1 MSENRFVSG
10 NVIVLY
16 CNFVKLEPKKQLPP
30 HIIDRIAVCTRIYE
44 RIMKSK
50 PDKSATIIN
59 VAASN
64 DVGVLIKDHLLK
76 NGVEESMIVV
86 DNSYNNIGHL
96 FSVLMDEI
104 KKRPNPPVI
113 YFVSSYQQKEI
124 FDKVI
129 AGYKG
134 YRIQFEGAFDKR
146 PNENIEEDA
155 RKEKL
160 NKKFTNI
167 KEKGKNKM
175 VDMLLNYIFPEN
187 KKRKSS

>member
-10 NVIVLY
+10 NVVVLY
-16 CNFVKLEPKKQLPP
+16 CNFIKLESNKQLPQ
-30 HIIDRIAVCTRIYE
+30 HIMERIAVCTKIYE

-50 PDKSATIIN
+50 PDKSDTIIN
-59 VAASN
+59 VAAGN
-64 DVGVLIKDHLLK
+64 DEGSIIKNQLLK
-76 NGVEESMIVV
+76 NGVEESKIVV
-86 DNSYNNIGHL
+86 VNSYNNIGHL
-96 FSVLMDEI
+96 FSVLMTEI

-113 YFVSSYQQKEI
+113 YFVSSYQQKDI
-124 FDKVI
+124 FDKVTE
-129 AGYKG
+129 GYKG

-155 RKEKL
+155 KKDKL
-160 NKKFTNI
+160 SKRITNI

-187 KKRKSS
+187 KRRQSS

>member
-16 CNFVKLEPKKQLPP
+16 CNFVKLEPNKQLPP

-64 DVGVLIKDHLLK
+64 DVGAIIKNLLLK

-86 DNSYNNIGHL
+86 DNTYNNIGHL

-104 KKRPNPPVI
+104 KKRANPPVV

-146 PNENIEEDA
+146 PNESIEKDA

>member
-16 CNFVKLEPKKQLPP
+16 CNFVKLEPNKQLPP
-30 HIIDRIAVCTRIYE
+30 HVIDRIAVCTRIYE

-64 DVGVLIKDHLLK
+64 DVGVMIKEHLLK

-96 FSVLMDEI
+96 FSVLMDEV

-146 PNENIEEDA
+146 SNENIEEDA

-167 KEKGKNKM
+167 KDKGKNKM
-175 VDMLLNYIFPEN
+175 VDMLLNYIFPEK

>member
-16 CNFVKLEPKKQLPP
+16 CNFIKLESNKQLPQ
-30 HIIDRIAVCTRIYE
+30 HIMERIAVCTKIYE

-50 PDKSATIIN
+50 PDKSDTIIN
-59 VAASN
+59 VAAGN
-64 DVGVLIKDHLLK
+64 DEGSIIKNQLLK
-76 NGVEESMIVV
+76 NGVEESKIVV
-86 DNSYNNIGHL
+86 VNSYNNIGHL
-96 FSVLMDEI
+96 FSVLMNEI

-113 YFVSSYQQKEI
+113 YFVSSYQQRDI
-124 FDKVI
+124 FDKVTE
-129 AGYKG
+129 GYKG

-146 PNENIEEDA
+146 PNESIEEDA
-155 RKEKL
+155 KKEKL
-160 NKKFTNI
+160 SKRITNI

-187 KKRKSS
+187 KRRQSS

>member
-16 CNFVKLEPKKQLPP
+16 CNFIKLESNKQLPQ
-30 HIIDRIAVCTRIYE
+30 HIMERIAVCTKIYE

-50 PDKSATIIN
+50 PDKSDTIIN
-59 VAASN
+59 VAAGN
-64 DVGVLIKDHLLK
+64 DEGSIIKNQLLK
-76 NGVEESMIVV
+76 NGVEESKIVV
-86 DNSYNNIGHL
+86 VNSYNNIGHL
-96 FSVLMDEI
+96 FSVLMNEI

-113 YFVSSYQQKEI
+113 YFVSSYQQRDI
-124 FDKVI
+124 FDKVTE
-129 AGYKG
+129 GYKG

-155 RKEKL
+155 KKEKL
-160 NKKFTNI
+160 SKRITNI

-187 KKRKSS
+187 KRRQSS

>member
-16 CNFVKLEPKKQLPP
+16 CNFVKLEPNKQLPP

-64 DVGVLIKDHLLK
+64 DVGAIIKNLLLK

-86 DNSYNNIGHL
+86 DNTYNNIGHL

-104 KKRPNPPVI
+104 KKRANPPVV

-146 PNENIEEDA
+146 PNESIEDDA

>member
-16 CNFVKLEPKKQLPP
+16 CNFIKLESNKQLPQ
-30 HIIDRIAVCTRIYE
+30 HIMERIAVCTRIYE

-50 PDKSATIIN
+50 PDKSDTIIN
-59 VAASN
+59 VAAGN
-64 DVGVLIKDHLLK
+64 DEGSIIKNLLLK
-76 NGVEESMIVV
+76 NGVEESKIVV
-86 DNSYNNIGHL
+86 VNSYNNIGHL
-96 FSVLMDEI
+96 FSVLMSEI

-113 YFVSSYQQKEI
+113 YFVSSYQQKDI

-129 AGYKG
+129 EGYKG

-146 PNENIEEDA
+146 PNEDIEQDA
-155 RKEKL
+155 KKEKL
-160 NKKFTNI
+160 NKRMTNI

-187 KKRKSS
+187 KR

>member
-16 CNFVKLEPKKQLPP
+16 CNFIKLESNKQLPQ
-30 HIIDRIAVCTRIYE
+30 HIMERIAVCTKIYE

-50 PDKSATIIN
+50 PDKSDTIIN
-59 VAASN
+59 VAARN
-64 DVGVLIKDHLLK
+64 DEGSIIRNQLLK
-76 NGVEESMIVV
+76 NGVEESKIVV
-86 DNSYNNIGHL
+86 VNSYNNIGHL
-96 FSVLMDEI
+96 FSVLMNEI

-113 YFVSSYQQKEI
+113 YFVSSYQQKDI
-124 FDKVI
+124 FDKVTE
-129 AGYKG
+129 GYKG

-146 PNENIEEDA
+146 PNESIEEDA
-155 RKEKL
+155 KKEKL
-160 NKKFTNI
+160 SKKITNI

-187 KKRKSS
+187 KRRQSS

>member
-1 MSENRFVSG
+1 MSVNRFPSG

-16 CNFVKLEPKKQLPP
+16 SNFVKLESNNQLPP
-30 HIIDRIAVCTRIYE
+30 HIIERIVVCSRIYE

-50 PDKSATIIN
+50 PDKSDTTVNIAAGSEEGNIIKN
-59 VAASN
+59 
-64 DVGVLIKDHLLK
+64 HLLER
-76 NGVEESMIVV
+76 GVKESNIVV
-86 DNSYNNIGHL
+86 VNSYNNIGHL
-96 FSVLMDEI
+96 FSVLMDQI

-113 YFVSSYQQKEI
+113 YFVSSYQQKDI

-129 AGYKG
+129 EGYKG
-134 YRIQFEGAFDKR
+134 YKIQFEGAFDKR
-146 PNENIEEDA
+146 PNEIVEEDA
-155 RKEKL
+155 KKEKL

>member
-16 CNFVKLEPKKQLPP
+16 CNFVKLEPDKQLPP
-30 HIIDRIAVCTRIYE
+30 HVIDRIAVCTRIYE

-64 DVGVLIKDHLLK
+64 DVGVIIKDHLLK
-76 NGVEESMIVV
+76 SGVEESMIVV

-160 NKKFTNI
+160 NKKFINI

>member
-16 CNFVKLEPKKQLPP
+16 CNFVKLEPNKQLPP
-30 HIIDRIAVCTRIYE
+30 HVIDRIAVCTRIYE

-64 DVGVLIKDHLLK
+64 DVGVMIKEHLLK

-96 FSVLMDEI
+96 FSVLMDEV

-129 AGYKG
+129 AGYTG

-167 KEKGKNKM
+167 KDKGKNKM